1 MALIE
6 DGNKEKIINNI
17 DSILSTAL
25 NVEGAGERGVIR
37 LRTMAA
43 EIVSLIKLREFVE
56 DQGSTIKMPS
66 IKKEGK

>member
-17 DSILSTAL
+17 DSILNTAL

-37 LRTMAA
+37 LRTMAT
-43 EIVSLIKLREFVE
+43 EIASLIKLREFVA
-56 DQGSTIKMPS
+56 DYKPATSTTTP
-66 IKKEGK
+66 KKGGK

>member
-17 DSILSTAL
+17 DSILNTAL

-37 LRTMAA
+37 LRTMAT
-43 EIVSLIKLREFVE
+43 EIASLIKLREFVA
-56 DQGSTIKMPS
+56 DYNPATSTTTP
-66 IKKEGK
+66 KKGGK